1 MKVFASTCTFDY
13 SWEEVSTANWRKY
26 CPWNDKSTH
35 VVAVDILSRTLH
47 PETGILRTERLITC
61 NQSAPQWLLTLFGGS
76 ATSHVYEVSYVDPT
90 SKRVTMCS
98 TNLTWSNVLKVRETV
113 TYQPLRGAPNTKTEF
128 RQDAQI
134 TAVCSGWQKVK
145 NKVEE
150 ASIERFSQNAKKR
163 PRRLRGRAR
172 DESESVWG
180 TTGIRGKGA
189 GSMRPVFA
197 SLP

>member
-76 ATSHVYEVSYVDPT
+76 ATSHVYEVSYVDPA

-113 TYQPLRGAPNTKTEF
+113 TYQPSRGAPSTKTEF
-128 RQDAQI
+128 KQDAQI
-134 TAVCSGWQKVK
+134 TAMCSGWQKVK

-150 ASIERFSQNAKKR
+150 ASIERFSQNAKKGR
-163 PRRLRGRAR
+163 EGFEAVLEMSRRVFGEQR
-172 DESESVWG
+172 ESEA
-180 TTGIRGKGA
+180 RKQA
-189 GSMRPVFA
+189 Q
-197 SLP
+197 